1 MTTERADAARNRA
14 VLIETAREMLT
25 DVGIE
30 RLTMDALAERS
41 GLGKG
46 TVFRRFGTRSGIFM
60 ALLGD
65 GERAFQKRVLSGP
78 PPLGPGAE
86 PLDRLV
92 AFGPARLGFLMENRE
107 IARAAL
113 GVQDEAEIV
122 RGGSTARVTLGQL
135 LGQCQRCPE
144 VALRG
149 GEVAGVGA
157 GDPLLADAL
166 PLGGD
171 VLAERRAC
179 EQGQRQQD
187 DVSQWLRRGLPYC
200 STILRCSTAGSRQ
213 APVESWPTMLR

>member
-1 MTTERADAARNRA
+1 MANERADAARNRA
-14 VLIETAREMLT
+14 VLIDTAREMLT

-30 RLTMDALAERS
+30 QITMDALAERS

-113 GVQDEAEIV
+113 GGRTPVPFGPPAMVTQRHLRTLLQQLGIDAADLDILAMQL
-122 RGGSTARVTLGQL
+122 TA
-135 LGQCQRCPE
+135 
-144 VALRG
+144 ALD
-149 GEVAGVGA
+149 V
-157 GDPLLADAL
+157 PLLLYTAPED
-166 PLGGD
+166 GD
-171 VLAERRAC
+171 HPEKTFEDRLA
-179 EQGQRQQD
+179 
-187 DVSQWLRRGLPYC
+187 RGWEDLVGR
-200 STILRCSTAGSRQ
+200 LAR
-213 APVESWPTMLR
+213 